1 MKRLLRTVFA
11 MGSSRAVTPIVIGFF
26 FLLYIGIAFF
36 TEEALI
42 TLMSF
47 THRSLILAGIL
58 ALIPVNCL
66 LRVLKEAGRH
76 IGIHK
81 ALTGESA
88 DIMPALFDEAVTLP
102 VSQTFADV
110 SPNPDSRF
118 PIPKISPSF
127 PELQRRLETVGYK
140 TGRSGNS
147 LAAWRGASIFP
158 ARILFLTASF
168 CLFTGIL
175 ISITTR
181 TSSRQMVV
189 EGAPLPTPGG
199 TGGMVERIMLANS
212 SGPLLSRTLT
222 MVVSPSDSGS
232 GRKIFGLYPPSLYGG
247 AFVYPRYLGLAMVL
261 RFSAPDLQPGYEN
274 NDALN
279 CYPPGKEDSIII
291 PDSPY
296 RIIFS
301 IPVPD
306 AGSDS
311 YSSYLTGK
319 ITLLFKLLKGKD
331 VLFTGSVPGGGE
343 FVRDGYRLAVPD
355 IRRLVVTDYIGDYGV
370 YFIWV
375 SFLLFAAA
383 VGLWLPIRLFFP
395 RREILF
401 RYEQDIVRACSRA
414 EGRARRHAGVF
425 HEALDLADGRKPAK
439 VDM

>member
-1 MKRLLRTVFA
+1 MKRLIRAVFA
-11 MGSSRAVTPIVIGFF
+11 TGSSRALTPLVIGFF

-36 TEEALI
+36 TEETLI
-42 TLMSF
+42 TLMAF

-66 LRVLKEAGRH
+66 LRILNETGRH
-76 IGIHK
+76 RGIRK
-81 ALTGESA
+81 ALNGKTAEV
-88 DIMPALFDEAVTLP
+88 MPVLFDEAVSLP
-102 VSQTFADV
+102 VFSTSAPGQ
-110 SPNPDSRF
+110 
-118 PIPKISPSF
+118 PIPEYLPSF
-127 PELQRRLETVGYK
+127 PELQRRLEAVGYK
-140 TGRSGNS
+140 IRRSGNAI
-147 LAAWRGASIFP
+147 AAWRGVSIFP

-199 TGGMVERIMLANS
+199 TGGMVERIILANS

-232 GRKIFGLYPPSLYGG
+232 GRRIFGLYPPSLYRG

-261 RFSAPDLQPGYEN
+261 RFSAPDLQPDYEN
-274 NDALN
+274 NKILN
-279 CYPPGKEDSIII
+279 CYPPGKEESMII
-291 PDSPY
+291 PGSPY

-301 IPVPD
+301 LPVPD
-306 AGSDS
+306 SGSDS
-311 YSSYLTGK
+311 YASYVTGK

-331 VLFTGSVPGGGE
+331 VLFTGSMPGGGE
-343 FVRDGYRLAVPD
+343 FVRDGYRLSVPD
-355 IRRLVVTDYIGDYGV
+355 IGRLVVTDYISDYGV
-370 YFIWV
+370 YFIWTA
-375 SFLLFAAA
+375 FLLFAAA
-383 VGLWLPIRLFFP
+383 VGLWLPIRFIFP

-425 HEALDLADGRKPAK
+425 HEALDLVDGRKPAAI
-439 VDM
+439 DM